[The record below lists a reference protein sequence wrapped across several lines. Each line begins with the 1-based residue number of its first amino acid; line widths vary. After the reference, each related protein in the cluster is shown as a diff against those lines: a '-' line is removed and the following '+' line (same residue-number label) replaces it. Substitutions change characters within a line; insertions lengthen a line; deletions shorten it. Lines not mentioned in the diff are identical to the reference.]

1 MAGFYVTPKRAGSL
15 GFLFGQKREREVWLA
30 TQRDKTEKRIT
41 DSCHTLQHGPV
52 GRIGDGEDVRR
63 HFVSLL
69 ALVQIND
76 LLRVDGQPLVGVDYH
91 AKQARVCLY
100 F

>member
-1 MAGFYVTPKRAGSL
+1 MVFSL
-15 GFLFGQKREREVWLA
+15 GKREREREVWLA

-76 LLRVDGQPLVGVDYH
+76 LLRVDGQSDVGIDDN
-91 AKQARVCLY
+91 AKQAGVSLKGKIKT
-100 F
+100 